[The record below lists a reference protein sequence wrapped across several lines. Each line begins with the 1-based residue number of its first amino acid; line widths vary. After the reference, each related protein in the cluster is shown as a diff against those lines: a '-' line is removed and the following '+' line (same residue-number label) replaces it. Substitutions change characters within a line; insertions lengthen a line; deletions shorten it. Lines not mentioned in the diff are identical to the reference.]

1 MLRRKKQSGL
11 SVNLLKPEK
20 GSMQI
25 HLYVDEDAMA
35 RALVSGLR
43 ARGVDV
49 ATVLE
54 EGMSEKDDIDQLEH
68 ATQKGRAIYTFNVGH
83 FYQLHTEYVAQSKS
97 HAGIIVVYRQRYSI
111 GEQIRRL
118 SNLINTK
125 SAEEMRDNLYF
136 L

>member
-1 MLRRKKQSGL
+1 
-11 SVNLLKPEK
+11 
-20 GSMQI
+20 MQI
-25 HLYVDEDAMA
+25 RLYVDEDAMA
-35 RALVSGLR
+35 RAVVSGLR

-49 ATVLE
+49 TTVLE
-54 EGMSEKDDIDQLEH
+54 EGMSEKDDVDQLEH
-68 ATQKGRAIYTFNVGH
+68 AAEEGRAIYTFNVGH
-83 FYQLHTEYVAQSKS
+83 FCQLHTEYIAQGKS

-125 SAEEMRDNLYF
+125 PAEEMSNHLHF